1 MSDTPTG
8 MPREMTPTEKLVRC
22 KQIWRET
29 MEHKKKGEG
38 LVLALMRHPDATPE
52 QLQDCRRVMLNVED
66 LMRSAVTS
74 LRRVYPKHK
83 NAFFLEH
90 AWWADEYNRYE
101 EN

>member
-1 MSDTPTG
+1 MLAKEE
-8 MPREMTPTEKLVRC
+8 MPAKDKLLRC

-29 MEHKKKGEG
+29 MQYRAKADSC
-38 LVLALMRHPDATPE
+38 VLKLMRHPDTTPE

-83 NAFFLEH
+83 NQFFLEH
-90 AWWADEYNRYE
+90 AWWADEFNRYE
-101 EN
+101 VSNKC